1 MSGASSGLHAG
12 GAEAGSPGILGHFT
26 DRLEP
31 IARRELLGVVEDYRR
46 GLIPLIA
53 ADPCSPLRPNAKGGV
68 PARPDLSRPA
78 SDKADAAK
86 SRLSG

>member
-53 ADPCSPLRPNAKGGV
+53 PLILVRQYVRTLKAEYLLGQTYLDPHPTKLMLRNRV
-68 PARPDLSRPA
+68 
-78 SDKADAAK
+78 
-86 SRLSG
+86 